1 MNISSD
7 FDVFISVVFERTEES
22 KISYDLSSQI
32 YSHQNTPWWLQE
44 ASLVG
49 VQVVQEKAQGYQ
61 LLKSWGGKEGTAHGA
76 AIPWFLGTWCLA
88 RQWGRVEPKRGAAA
102 SSHPQQFLFLA
113 AYPSLPIAW
122 TLKRRTI
129 LRPHR
134 LKRMSHWLFEAP
146 SSCSIVWPWKVMLL
160 SRTFHCLCDLWNTHG
175 WHLLS
180 TKLVSHNA
188 CIVGSMRGMLFAWKA
203 MLALYL
209 QVPEED

>member
-1 MNISSD
+1 MISLLRY
-7 FDVFISVVFERTEES
+7 I
-22 KISYDLSSQI
+22 LW
-32 YSHQNTPWWLQE
+32 HQNTPWWLQE

-49 VQVVQEKAQGYQ
+49 VQVVQGKAQSYQ
-61 LLKSWGGKEGTAHGA
+61 LLKSWGGKEGMAHGA

-88 RQWGRVEPKRGAAA
+88 RQWGRVEPRRGAAA

-122 TLKRRTI
+122 TLWREGPSLDPIDWKGWVTDF
-129 LRPHR
+129 LRHH
-134 LKRMSHWLFEAP
+134 LAAV
-146 SSCSIVWPWKVMLL
+146 CVWPWKVMLS
-160 SRTFHCLCDLWNTHG
+160 SRTCHCLCDLWNTHG

-188 CIVGSMRGMLFAWKA
+188 RIVGSMRGMLFAWEA